1 MTETGTPWTLPDDAS
16 PAVWDY
22 AHFLA
27 GEIPNTSGL
36 MFNAMCALSAGEF
49 LLHPEHFD
57 WLLPADQGGQLV
69 SSAPALTREE
79 AASLHRERSLD
90 LPLMLSF
97 RTFLVAHAM
106 VIDQYNNVYSNA
118 SPNSHQLQLRRL
130 LLTELQRAV
139 RALRFIKLSCL
150 AGCDRAGVGSGGLD
164 NGDGLLEYLQGK
176 FAAEH
181 LPTPAPK
188 LWVDAVLA

>member
-1 MTETGTPWTLPDDAS
+1 MTNTGTPWTLPHDAS
-16 PAVWDY
+16 PAVWAY

-27 GEIPNTSGL
+27 GETPNALGL
-36 MFNAMCALSAGEF
+36 MFNAVCELPASDF

-79 AASLHRERSLD
+79 AATLHRERSLD

-106 VIDQYNNVYSNA
+106 VIDQYSNVYSNA
-118 SPNSHQLQLRRL
+118 SPNSHELQLRQL
-130 LLTELQRAV
+130 LLTEPQRAV
-139 RALRFIKLSCL
+139 RALRFIRLSGL
-150 AGCDRAGVGSGGLD
+150 ARCDRAGVGFGGID
-164 NGDGLLEYLQGK
+164 NGAGLLEYLQGK
-176 FAAEH
+176 FAAAH
-181 LPTPAPK
+181 LPIPAPTS
-188 LWVDAVLA
+188 WVDAMLA